1 MESSIK
7 QVPPERMTPEQRRAE
22 IAGLL
27 AAGLARLREANA
39 GTGKGELGL
48 GFGGDE
54 SVHVTPSNE
63 PGEESA

>member
-1 MESSIK
+1 MDSIK
-7 QVPPERMTPEQRRAE
+7 QVPPERMSPEQRQAE